1 MELRIKNITG
11 KSWFQGGSGGLL
23 AGICCVLHALALV
36 IGFSTGAVLFSRWM
50 VQYRGYF
57 FVAGILF
64 MMVVF
69 IMNIKRHKWNSSKA
83 IFMHL
88 VIMLLTFFIVFT
100 LLNIYLFIIS

>member
-11 KSWFQGGSGGLL
+11 KSWFQGGSGGFL
-23 AGICCVLHALALV
+23 AGICCILHALALA
-36 IGFSTGAVLFSRWM
+36 IGFSAGAAFLGRWM

-57 FVAGILF
+57 FMAGILF

-69 IMNIKRHKWNSSKA
+69 IMNIKRQKLNSKKA
-83 IFMHL
+83 IFIHL
-88 VIMLLTFFIVFT
+88 VAMLLTFFIVFA